1 MYMDR
6 ETGPEPAAI
15 RAAQRAGSL
24 DDEQG
29 PAKPTQPPGPDP
41 NGPDGDNPAAGHA
54 VGTVANTR
62 ENTVALASDATAKQ
76 AVASVAVADRFDDA
90 DADDAAGPADAWEVP
105 HVGFP
110 SRLIVAQLAA
120 DPRTP
125 IWTRRAVGVVII
137 AVGFSFW
144 LGWRYGLTIAA
155 LAAIVDTLYQSK
167 TVAMIPAAARVAFAQ
182 RRTQRRLLVLRPW
195 GYHALHARPV
205 PGTESIIDHLVV
217 GPGGVYAV
225 DSERWDRRLPVRTVA
240 SNSAA
245 GPVLYHGPFSQ
256 KGRLAHARWEAAQAT
271 HLLSREM
278 RRQITVRPAMV
289 IYGPT
294 VPWTVAKLRG
304 VDVFS
309 GRSVVRYFTSRTRAK
324 GETTMNW
331 EQVGEIVAAA
341 ERALPRRLP
350 ASESDRSRPDQ
361 LLPRASLCRPA
372 N

>member
-1 MYMDR
+1 
-6 ETGPEPAAI
+6 A
-15 RAAQRAGSL
+15 
-24 DDEQG
+24 
-29 PAKPTQPPGPDP
+29 
-41 NGPDGDNPAAGHA
+41 
-54 VGTVANTR
+54 
-62 ENTVALASDATAKQ
+62 
-76 AVASVAVADRFDDA
+76 VAVADQLYDDDDDGAAA
-90 DADDAAGPADAWEVP
+90 DAPWQVRR
-105 HVGFP
+105 VGFP

-120 DPRTP
+120 DPRVP
-125 IWTRRAVGVVII
+125 IWIRRAVGVL
-137 AVGFSFW
+137 AVAAGFSFW

-155 LAAIVDTLYQSK
+155 VAAIIDTVYQSK
-167 TVAMIPAAARVAFAQ
+167 TVSLIPAAARVAFAQ
-182 RRTQRRLLVLRPW
+182 RRTSRRLLLLRPW
-195 GYHALHARPV
+195 GYHALHARPI

-217 GPGGVYAV
+217 GPGGVFAV

-256 KGRLAHARWEAAQAT
+256 KDRLAHARWEAAQAT

-309 GRSVVRYFTSRTRAK
+309 GRSVPRYFTSRTRIK
-324 GETTMNW
+324 GETAMNW

-341 ERALPRRLP
+341 ERALPRTGEGPRGLTPVP
-350 ASESDRSRPDQ
+350 AVAG
-361 LLPRASLCRPA
+361 PRAAPRAAGRPA
-372 N
+372 MATRRATRSARPVLLGP